1 MHSFRTEIENPI
13 VEKDILDLA
22 KKIAQ
27 FKAGEIHALMGPNG
41 SGKSTLLWLVSGL
54 LRLADGSMSLDG
66 RCLDSSVD
74 DVYVSPEDRNIG
86 MMFQSLH
93 LVNQMTVIDNVA
105 LALRARGSSRNDARV
120 VAQEHLDAVG
130 AGHLAHRKASE
141 LSGGEAQR
149 VALARAI
156 ATRPAVLLL
165 DEPLSAI
172 DAESKEPLRTVLDG
186 VLRAYSGI
194 ALLVTHDLNDV
205 ESLASRSIRLGP

>member
-1 MHSFRTEIENPI
+1 MSLLIDGRIQRGECSFELREEIFP
-13 VEKDILDLA
+13 
-22 KKIAQ
+22 
-27 FKAGEIHALMGPNG
+27 GEVVAVVGPNG
-41 SGKSTLLWLVSGL
+41 SGKSTLLSVVSGL
-54 LRLADGSMSLDG
+54 FRLAGGSMSLDG

-93 LVNQMTVIDNVA
+93 LVSQMTAIDNVA
-105 LALRARGSSRNDARV
+105 LALRAKGSSRNDARV
-120 VAQEHLDAVG
+120 VAHEHLDAVG
-130 AGHLAHRKASE
+130 AAHLAYRKASE

-172 DAESKEPLRTVLDG
+172 DAESKEALRAVLDG
-186 VLRAYSGI
+186 VLSTYSGI
-194 ALLVTHDLNDV
+194 TLLVTHDITDV
-205 ESLASRSIRLGP
+205 DSLASRSIRIGQ

>member
-1 MHSFRTEIENPI
+1 MSLIIDGRIQRGECSFELQEEIFP
-13 VEKDILDLA
+13 
-22 KKIAQ
+22 
-27 FKAGEIHALMGPNG
+27 GEVVAVLGPNG
-41 SGKSTLLWLVSGL
+41 SGKSTLLSVVSGL

-66 RCLDSSVD
+66 RCLDSSID

-93 LVNQMTVIDNVA
+93 LVSQMTAIDNVA
-105 LALRARGSSRNDARV
+105 LALRAKGSSRNDARV
-120 VAQEHLDAVG
+120 VAQQHLDAVG
-130 AGHLAHRKASE
+130 AAHLALRTASA

-172 DAESKEPLRTVLDG
+172 DAESKEALRAVLDG
-186 VLRAYSGI
+186 VLGTYSGI
-194 ALLVTHDLNDV
+194 TLLVTHDITDV
-205 ESLASRSIRLGP
+205 DSLASRSIRIGQ

>member
-1 MHSFRTEIENPI
+1 MSLVIDGRIHRGECAFDLREEIFP
-13 VEKDILDLA
+13 
-22 KKIAQ
+22 
-27 FKAGEIHALMGPNG
+27 GEVVAVVGPNG
-41 SGKSTLLWLVSGL
+41 SGKSTLLSVVSGL
-54 LRLADGSMSLDG
+54 LRLAAGSMSLEG

-93 LVNQMTVIDNVA
+93 LVNQMTAFDNVA

-120 VAQEHLDAVG
+120 VAQERLEVVG
-130 AGHLAHRKASE
+130 AAHLANRKASE

-149 VALARAI
+149 IALARAI

-172 DAESKEPLRTVLDG
+172 DAASKEPLREVLAV
-186 VLRAYSGI
+186 VLQEFEGI
-194 ALLVTHDLNDV
+194 TLLVTHDLDDV
-205 ESLASRSIRLGP
+205 DSLASRSIRLGS

>member
-1 MHSFRTEIENPI
+1 MSLLIDGRIHRGECSFDLQEEIFP
-13 VEKDILDLA
+13 
-22 KKIAQ
+22 
-27 FKAGEIHALMGPNG
+27 GEVVAVVGPNG
-41 SGKSTLLWLVSGL
+41 SGKSTLLSVVSGL

-74 DVYVSPEDRNIG
+74 DVYVAPEDRNVG

-141 LSGGEAQR
+141 LSGGKLSEWPW
-149 VALARAI
+149 RA
-156 ATRPAVLLL
+156 
-165 DEPLSAI
+165 
-172 DAESKEPLRTVLDG
+172 PLRHG
-186 VLRAYSGI
+186 QQCCSWMSRYRPSMQSRRSHFEPSWMAFSGPTLG
-194 ALLVTHDLNDV
+194 LLFW
-205 ESLASRSIRLGP
+205 SLMT

>member
-1 MHSFRTEIENPI
+1 MSLIIDGRIQRGECSFDLQEEIFP
-13 VEKDILDLA
+13 
-22 KKIAQ
+22 
-27 FKAGEIHALMGPNG
+27 GEVVAVVGPNG
-41 SGKSTLLWLVSGL
+41 SGKSTLLSVVSGL
-54 LRLADGSMSLDG
+54 FRLADGSMSLDG

-74 DVYVSPEDRNIG
+74 DVYVPPEDRNVG

-93 LVNQMTVIDNVA
+93 LVSQLTVVDNVA
-105 LALRARGSSRNDARV
+105 LALRARGSSRNDARL

-130 AGHLAHRKASE
+130 AGHLARRKASE

-156 ATRPAVLLL
+156 ATRPALLLL

-172 DAESKEPLRTVLDG
+172 DAQSKEPLRVVLDG
-186 VLRAYSGI
+186 VLGAYSGI
-194 ALLVTHDLNDV
+194 TLLVTHDLKDV

>member
-1 MHSFRTEIENPI
+1 MSLIIDGRIQRGECSFELQEEIFP
-13 VEKDILDLA
+13 
-22 KKIAQ
+22 
-27 FKAGEIHALMGPNG
+27 GEVVAVLGPNG
-41 SGKSTLLWLVSGL
+41 SGKSTLLSVVSGL

-66 RCLDSSVD
+66 RCLDSSID

-93 LVNQMTVIDNVA
+93 LVSQMTAIDNVA
-105 LALRARGSSRNDARV
+105 LALRAKGSSRNDARV
-120 VAQEHLDAVG
+120 DAQQHLDAVG
-130 AGHLAHRKASE
+130 AAHLALRTASA

-172 DAESKEPLRTVLDG
+172 DAESKEALRAVLDG
-186 VLRAYSGI
+186 VLGTYSGI
-194 ALLVTHDLNDV
+194 TLLVTHDITDV
-205 ESLASRSIRLGP
+205 DSLASRSIRIGQ

>member
-1 MHSFRTEIENPI
+1 MSLLIDGRIHRGECSFELQEEIFP
-13 VEKDILDLA
+13 
-22 KKIAQ
+22 
-27 FKAGEIHALMGPNG
+27 GEVVAVVGPNG
-41 SGKSTLLWLVSGL
+41 SGKSTLLSVVSGL
-54 LRLADGSMSLDG
+54 LRLVDGSMSLDG
-66 RCLDSSVD
+66 RCFDSSVD

-120 VAQEHLDAVG
+120 VAQEHLDAMG

-172 DAESKEPLRTVLDG
+172 DTESKEPLRAVLDG

-194 ALLVTHDLNDV
+194 ALLVTHDITDV
-205 ESLASRSIRLGP
+205 DSLASRSIKLGP

>member
-1 MHSFRTEIENPI
+1 MSLIIDGRISRGECAFDLREEIFP
-13 VEKDILDLA
+13 
-22 KKIAQ
+22 
-27 FKAGEIHALMGPNG
+27 GEVVAVVGPNG
-41 SGKSTLLWLVSGL
+41 SGKSTLLSVVSGL
-54 LRLADGSMSLDG
+54 LRLAEGSMSLDG

-74 DVYVSPEDRNIG
+74 DVYVSPEDRNVG

-93 LVNQMTVIDNVA
+93 LVGQMTALDNVA
-105 LALRARGSSRNDARV
+105 LALRAKGSSRHDARM
-120 VAQEHLDAVG
+120 VAQQHLDSVG
-130 AGHLAHRKASE
+130 AGHLAQRTASE

-172 DAESKEPLRTVLDG
+172 DAESKEPLRAVLDG

-194 ALLVTHDLNDV
+194 ALLVTHDITDV
-205 ESLASRSIRLGP
+205 ESLASRSIRLGS

>member
-1 MHSFRTEIENPI
+1 MSLLIDGRIHRGECSFELQEEIFP
-13 VEKDILDLA
+13 
-22 KKIAQ
+22 
-27 FKAGEIHALMGPNG
+27 GEVVAVVGPNG
-41 SGKSTLLWLVSGL
+41 SGKSTLLSVVSGL
-54 LRLADGSMSLDG
+54 MRLADGSMSLDG
-66 RCLDSSVD
+66 RCFDSSVD

-120 VAQEHLDAVG
+120 VAQEHLDAMG

-172 DAESKEPLRTVLDG
+172 DTESKEPLRAVLDG

-194 ALLVTHDLNDV
+194 ALLVTHDITDV
-205 ESLASRSIRLGP
+205 DSLASRSIKLGP

>member
-1 MHSFRTEIENPI
+1 MSLLIDGRIQRGECSFDLQEEIFP
-13 VEKDILDLA
+13 
-22 KKIAQ
+22 
-27 FKAGEIHALMGPNG
+27 GEVVAVVGPNG
-41 SGKSTLLWLVSGL
+41 SGKSTLLSVVSGL
-54 LRLADGSMSLDG
+54 LRLAEGSIGLNG

-86 MMFQSLH
+86 MMFQSLN
-93 LVNQMTVIDNVA
+93 LVSQMTVVDNVA

-120 VAQEHLDAVG
+120 FAHKQLDAVG
-130 AGHLAHRKASE
+130 VAHLAQRTASE

-172 DAESKEPLRTVLDG
+172 DAASKEPLREVLAVVLKDFDG
-186 VLRAYSGI
+186 I
-194 ALLVTHDLNDV
+194 TLLVTHDITDV
-205 ESLASRSIRLGP
+205 DSLASRSIRLGS

>member
-1 MHSFRTEIENPI
+1 MSLIIDGRIQRGECAFDLQEEIFP
-13 VEKDILDLA
+13 
-22 KKIAQ
+22 
-27 FKAGEIHALMGPNG
+27 GEVVAVVGPNG
-41 SGKSTLLWLVSGL
+41 SGKSTLLSVVSGL
-54 LRLADGSMSLDG
+54 LRLADGSLSLDG

-74 DVYVSPEDRNIG
+74 GVYVSPEDRNVG

-93 LVNQMTVIDNVA
+93 LVGQLTVVDNVG

-120 VAQEHLDAVG
+120 VAQQHLDAVG
-130 AGHLAHRKASE
+130 AAHLAHRKASE

-172 DAESKEPLRTVLDG
+172 DTESKEPLRAVLDG

-194 ALLVTHDLNDV
+194 ALLVTHDITDV
-205 ESLASRSIRLGP
+205 DSLASRSIKLGP